1 MEESQDHL
9 LFQVQELW
17 DGALCSAW
25 QGEVARDVS
34 PVPRANVSQV
44 VSVMNENSL
53 FSSVSD
59 SGPSSGATS
68 ADSVSVV
75 SASIASAASASAV
88 PPAPAASASA
98 VSPASASAGFAAA
111 VSALSEP
118 AHSFEVTPE
127 EFRRELVRVRQSF
140 QIFMHEGLAPICQ
153 QYDVTPQQMYVLT
166 ELLEE
171 PGQSAGQLSDR
182 SGILRTNFSSVCHKL
197 EERGLIRRVRN
208 DRDRRAFELYITDE
222 GRLLLDGIDDD
233 IRRLYASAVEQEY
246 PEVLETLKTIMAGFR
261 ALGELSQRLA
271 R

>member
-9 LFQVQELW
+9 LFQVQELR
-17 DGALCSAW
+17 DGAFRSAW
-25 QGEVARDVS
+25 QGEVARDVP

-44 VSVMNENSL
+44 VSVMNESSAF
-53 FSSVSD
+53 FSMSD
-59 SGPSSGATS
+59 SGASLGATS
-68 ADSVSVV
+68 AVS
-75 SASIASAASASAV
+75 ASAASASIVSA
-88 PPAPAASASA
+88 ASTPAASASA
-98 VSPASASAGFAAA
+98 AAASASAGSAAA
-111 VSALSEP
+111 VVSALSEP

-127 EFRRELVRVRQSF
+127 EFRRELVHVRQSF
-140 QIFMHEGLAPICQ
+140 QIFMREGLAPICQ

-171 PGQSAGQLSDR
+171 PGQPAGQLSDR

-222 GRLLLDGIDDD
+222 GRSLLDCIDND
-233 IRRLYASAVEQEY
+233 IRKLYASVVEREY
-246 PEVLETLKTIMAGFR
+246 PEILETLKTIMAGFR